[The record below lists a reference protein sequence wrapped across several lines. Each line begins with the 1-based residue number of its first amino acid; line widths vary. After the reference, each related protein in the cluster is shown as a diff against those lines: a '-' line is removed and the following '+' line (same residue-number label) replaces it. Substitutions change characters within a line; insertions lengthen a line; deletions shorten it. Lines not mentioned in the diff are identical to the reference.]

1 MEQETPQRKFNLRRD
16 QRTDH
21 PHHEFALTRAILPA
35 KVDLRS
41 KLPPVYDQGSLG
53 SCTANAIGAAY
64 QFDQM
69 NHHTTFAANQ
79 LVTPFIPSRLFVYY
93 NERAMEGT
101 IPNDYGAAIEDG
113 VASVSNVG
121 VCPETMWPYDIS
133 KFTQKPPAETYK
145 YATMCRVTSC
155 KKITQSEQQL
165 KTALAQGYPII
176 FGMQIFASFQS
187 DTVATTGNVP
197 MPFSRDECLGGHA
210 VLICGYD
217 NDKSCFIV
225 RNSWGV
231 GWGDKG
237 YFYLPY
243 KYVLDSKLCSDF
255 WVLYSVTREISK

>member
-1 MEQETPQRKFNLRRD
+1 MEQATPQRKFNLQRD
-16 QRTDH
+16 KRTDH
-21 PHHEFALTRAILPA
+21 PHHEFALTRAVLPE

-69 NHHTTFAANQ
+69 NHHTDNKM
-79 LVTPFIPSRLFVYY
+79 VTPFIPSRLFVYY

-113 VASVSNVG
+113 VTSVSKVG

-145 YATMCRVTSC
+145 YASMCKVTSC
-155 KKITQSEQQL
+155 KKLTQNEYQL

-176 FGMQIFASFQS
+176 FGMQIFTSFQS
-187 DTVATTGNVP
+187 DAVATTGNAP
-197 MPFSRDECLGGHA
+197 MPSTHDECVGGHA
-210 VLICGYD
+210 VLISGYD
-217 NDKSCFIV
+217 NSKSCFIV
-225 RNSWGV
+225 RNSWGTS
-231 GWGDKG
+231 WGDKG

-255 WVLYSVTREISK
+255 WVLYSVTRELSK